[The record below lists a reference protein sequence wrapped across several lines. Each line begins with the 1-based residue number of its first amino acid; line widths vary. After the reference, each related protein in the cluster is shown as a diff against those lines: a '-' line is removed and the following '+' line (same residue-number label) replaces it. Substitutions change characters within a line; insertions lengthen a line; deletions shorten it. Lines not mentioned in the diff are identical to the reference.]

1 MCHFATND
9 VMYSVIRDLGI
20 RAVVVA
26 VGSAKVE
33 TIVAEDDLQDL
44 AVGRRVWRYFLCL
57 P

>member
-44 AVGRRVWRYFLCL
+44 AVGRRVWRHFLCL

>member
-9 VMYSVIRDLGI
+9 VMYLVIRDLGI

-44 AVGRRVWRYFLCL
+44 AVGRRVWRHFLCL